1 MTTTASSYTKKLNS
15 GNEMPV
21 LGLGMYKITDERE
34 AEKTIRCAVNAGYR
48 LIDTASAYMNE
59 DGVGK
64 GIRECGIPRRD
75 WVM

>member
-34 AEKTIRCAVNAGYR
+34 EIGRAHV
-48 LIDTASAYMNE
+48 
-59 DGVGK
+59 
-64 GIRECGIPRRD
+64 
-75 WVM
+75 